1 MKIRAFQF
9 LFILLLLAGCT
20 APQSNPSFDEIKKM
34 MTDAIQTEDGKNA
47 LRKILAEEDFRELL
61 VLEQAE
67 VKNSIE
73 ETLLSDKGDAFWK
86 KAFEDAKFT
95 ETIAKSMKEQQEEVM
110 TKLMDDASFQTQ
122 LKSFFKQPD
131 MQKQLEEI
139 MKSSTMKEQY
149 EEAIEEII
157 NSPLL
162 QTKWEKLIREAGK
175 SENKDEEETEKRQEK
190 DQKKEEEKNGSG
202 D

>member
-61 VLEQAE
+61 ILEQAE
-67 VKNSIE
+67 VKSSIE
-73 ETLLSDKGDAFWK
+73 ETLLSDKGEAFWK

-95 ETIAKSMKEQQEEVM
+95 EAIAKSMKDQHEEVM

-175 SENKDEEETEKRQEK
+175 TNDEEEKGNEQEET
-190 DQKKEEEKNGSG
+190 QKKEEEKSGS
-202 D
+202 DS